1 MSQLVTLNNFNIL
14 INLSQRY
21 KSIMNTIYVPKTK
34 LFMLLFSN
42 YDKTRYDRSNSRITE
57 LDVKICM
64 KNLTES

>member
-34 LFMLLFSN
+34 LFTLLFSN
-42 YDKTRYDRSNSRITE
+42 YDKT
-57 LDVKICM
+57 
-64 KNLTES
+64 